1 LGGIAKRFGDW
12 KGNYFSSAVTT
23 SAKNDIIAK
32 QPWVGWLH
40 FLNAFNQ
47 EGGDS
52 MLDFSFADLY
62 SFLITVLGMILAYL
76 AGRRTDKNRQ
86 RKEPPPGKD
95 CGSSDA

>member
-1 LGGIAKRFGDW
+1 MNCA
-12 KGNYFSSAVTT
+12 SPVVTT
-23 SAKNDIIAK
+23 NAKNDIIAK
-32 QPWVGWLH
+32 QTVGWLASLPYT
-40 FLNAFNQ
+40 FKQ

-76 AGRRTDKNRQ
+76 AGRRADKNHQ

-95 CGSSDA
+95 CGSCDS